1 MISARR
7 VGQGAA
13 LPNLSCRPT
22 TQAAATPAPPPS
34 ASCVACPR
42 DHTDSR
48 RPPAEEWPRASPALH
63 LLQPGSRSRPR
74 PPHRRA
80 RAPVP
85 SIRVASGNR
94 PARPCPG
101 TRPGADPR
109 LRRLLHHRN
118 DPAVDAALRPHRA
131 AQPSPRHADVVP
143 RRSGAAGAGAGRHL
157 AAGQS
162 AQRGGFRR
170 RAGAS
175 RKRDLL
181 RGHRLAH
188 AARVAS
194 PDRGD
199 RLVLPLRLASVPAPG
214 AARVAGRPPRAPGR
228 HPRLL
233 LPAQRRPPLPA
244 ARRLC
249 RRLHRRCRPPPR
261 APRPPPPFF
270 PPPPT
275 APRLYLLLGGFV
287 VAFIG
292 GVSGRALPVMVGLP
306 RSERLGRLLAAV
318 LLADVLVLA
327 GALVYLEYA
336 TYAPTAIDIANAS
349 LAALGLVFA
358 AVVWLSGIFRPQA
371 NRLRPV
377 SQPHL
382 WLVRSAFAWLAFAG
396 ALAVYL
402 GVDALAETELPSFY
416 AVDALRHTLGLG
428 VATLLM
434 TGMGLLILPEFAG
447 ERQDRPDQ
455 ALRSYSLLI
464 LLNTAALLR
473 VASAL
478 ASPHLDPDLSP

>member
-1 MISARR
+1 MTIPIRAVRR
-7 VGQGAA
+7 PESGLEPHQLFIFSSLALAVGLGLLIAVLVPLSRLFEWRLETGRPDLAQVHGQVQILGFVAFFIIGMALRLMPRFAHTELRNRALVTPMWCLGVAA
-13 LPNLSCRPT
+13 LLARALVVIWLPDNLHSVAVFAVELSLLASATCFAAIVWPT
-22 TQAAATPAPPPS
+22 LLESRARTEATVWFFLCGS
-34 ASCVACPR
+34 
-42 DHTDSR
+42 
-48 RPPAEEWPRASPALH
+48 LLF
-63 LLQPGSRSRPR
+63 LLQALLGSL
-74 PPHRRA
+74 
-80 RAPVP
+80 V
-85 SIRVASGNR
+85 
-94 PARPCPG
+94 
-101 TRPGADPR
+101 
-109 LRRLLHHRN
+109 
-118 DPAVDAALRPHRA
+118 ALRELRDDTHVFSYLPNA
-131 AQPSPRHADVVP
+131 A
-143 RRSGAAGAGAGRHL
+143 
-157 AAGQS
+157 
-162 AQRGGFRR
+162 
-170 RAGAS
+170 
-175 RKRDLL
+175 
-181 RGHRLAH
+181 
-188 AARVAS
+188 
-194 PDRGD
+194 
-199 RLVLPLRLASVPAPG
+199 
-214 AARVAGRPPRAPGR
+214 
-228 HPRLL
+228 
-233 LPAQRRPPLPA
+233 
-244 ARRLC
+244 
-249 RRLHRRCRPPPR
+249 
-261 APRPPPPFF
+261 
-270 PPPPT
+270 
-275 APRLYLLLGGFV
+275 RLYLLLGGFV

-318 LLADVLVLA
+318 LLADVLVLSA
-327 GALVYLEYA
+327 ALVYLEYA
-336 TYAPTAIDIANAS
+336 TYTPTAIDIANAS

-478 ASPHLDPDLSP
+478 ASPHLDPDLSLAMQSAAGLMAEVALVVFAWSFLRTMRLGMD